1 MLQVVNLSVLESR
14 KIFKRRGI
22 YIGLLL
28 SILFASAIGYQA
40 MLTPKTF
47 NIRHVNAFF
56 ASVATIIIFI
66 YSAKALGDEFDLKT
80 STQVFTSKV
89 SRVKIVLSKL
99 LSILVVGAILGVLN
113 TVVSTVFKVALH
125 DSVTLNVVLS
135 DLWTNLYL
143 YLIYSFVVGSF
154 AFIISAI
161 YLTSISGIV
170 ANFVGFMILPNVISL
185 ISSKMPSLDWI
196 TNRIPFY
203 AADNMISSRVYGP
216 YEIISLIV
224 SGIIFITIAAIIVAK
239 KDLRWCI

>member
-40 MLTPKTF
+40 TLTPKTF

-56 ASVATIIIFI
+56 ANVATILLFI

-89 SRVKIVLSKL
+89 SRLKIVISKL
-99 LSILVVGAILGVLN
+99 LSILVLGVILGIVN
-113 TVVSTVFKVALH
+113 TVVSSVFKVALH
-125 DSVTLNVVLS
+125 DSLTLNVVLN
-135 DLWTNLYL
+135 DLWINLYL
-143 YLIYSFVVGSF
+143 YLIYSFVIGSF
-154 AFIISAI
+154 AFIITSI

-170 ANFVGFMILPNVISL
+170 GNFVGFMILPNVIAL
-185 ISSKMPSLDWI
+185 ISAKVPSLDWI

-203 AADNMISSRVYGP
+203 AADNMISNRVYGP
-216 YEIISLIV
+216 YEIMSLIV
-224 SGIIFITIAAIIVAK
+224 SGIIFITIAAIVVAK
-239 KDLRWCI
+239 KDLR